1 MAGEGVG
8 VGGTY
13 VTRSSFDSTSD
24 KHISSMKNNK
34 QNIWKG
40 NKFTPP
46 LSLLIT
52 APHPLTFEL
61 MRCST
66 KVSCRQTSRTCT
78 IELMC

>member
-40 NKFTPP
+40 NKFPP
-46 LSLLIT
+46 FEP
-52 APHPLTFEL
+52 PHY
-61 MRCST
+61 ST
-66 KVSCRQTSRTCT
+66 SF
-78 IELMC
+78 INI

>member
-34 QNIWKG
+34 YLERQQV
-40 NKFTPP
+40 P
-46 LSLLIT
+46 SLLSI
-52 APHPLTFEL
+52 H
-61 MRCST
+61 
-66 KVSCRQTSRTCT
+66 
-78 IELMC
+78 INIH

>member
-40 NKFTPP
+40 NKFPP
-46 LSLLIT
+46 FEP
-52 APHPLTFEL
+52 PHYSASF
-61 MRCST
+61 
-66 KVSCRQTSRTCT
+66 
-78 IELMC
+78 INI

>member
-34 QNIWKG
+34 YLERQQVHPPFEPPHYSTSSINI
-40 NKFTPP
+40 
-46 LSLLIT
+46 
-52 APHPLTFEL
+52 
-61 MRCST
+61 
-66 KVSCRQTSRTCT
+66 
-78 IELMC
+78 